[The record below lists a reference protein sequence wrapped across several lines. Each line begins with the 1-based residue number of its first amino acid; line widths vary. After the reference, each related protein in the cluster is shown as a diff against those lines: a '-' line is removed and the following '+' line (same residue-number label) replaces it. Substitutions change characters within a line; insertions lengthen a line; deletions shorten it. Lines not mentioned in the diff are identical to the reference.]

1 MADTP
6 AFRAELAL
14 LQQQL
19 SEVCGRHECR
29 AVLVCVHPDGGLN
42 RVSNMTEEHCKRVL
56 RYIAGSDNS
65 TLQPLTKPGAP
76 H

>member
-19 SEVCGRHECR
+19 TELCGRHECR
-29 AVLVCVHPDGGLN
+29 AVLVVVHPDGGLN
-42 RVSNMTEEHCKRVL
+42 RISNMSEEHCKRVL
-56 RYIAGSDNS
+56 DYIANTDNS
-65 TLQPLTKPGAP
+65 TLQPLMKSGAP

>member
-1 MADTP
+1 VADTP

-19 SEVCGRHECR
+19 TDVCGRHECR
-29 AVLVCVHPDGGLN
+29 AVLVVVHPDGGLN
-42 RVSNMTEEHCKRVL
+42 RISNMGEDHCKRVL
-56 RYIAGSDNS
+56 GYIAGSDSS